1 MELNETQVELVS
13 AYIRQNGVAYEGLHD
28 DLLDHICTAI
38 ENRMQQGDSF
48 EDAFL
53 HTVRLFGPG
62 GLMQVQQDTFQLL
75 TEIHPTMKKVTFGF
89 GLTSTFLLLAGTI
102 FKLMH
107 WPGANIMVLLGSAL
121 LVLAYLPLI
130 LRFKLK
136 ESPSNEY
143 VMHISGWV
151 GLSFTVLGVL
161 FKVLHW
167 PGAAVIL
174 LGGISVMAFVYVPIY
189 FYKQYQTSVN
199 RPITLSTSLVAITC
213 LILVFALSRINP
225 SLNYELAS
233 TMIDDELRQSATAA
247 SSNQLL
253 YADLGGNTSAQALQE
268 RTNAVY
274 HYIDDL
280 KATIVS
286 ETEGVTEAEA
296 RTLPLARMKEKAN
309 FDVTTRLMFM
319 TEQPGRYHHT
329 ELVRE
334 LEDLRRTILATY
346 PPHLQARMEATF
358 PYDLGRTYEKHG
370 EQMDWAHYHFYHVP
384 LVGVVSYLSKLQN
397 DIRTAENQVLVHL
410 LSQPEVSNPP
420 S

>member
-1 MELNETQVELVS
+1 MELNETQIELIS
-13 AYIRQNGVAYEGLHD
+13 AYIQQNGVAQAELHD

-38 ENRMQQGDSF
+38 ENRIQQGDSF

-75 TEIHPTMKKVTFGF
+75 TEINATMKKVTFTF

-107 WPGANIMVLLGSAL
+107 WPGASIMIVLGSGL

-130 LRFKLK
+130 LHYKLK
-136 ESPSNEY
+136 ESPSSEY
-143 VMHISGWV
+143 VMHIAGWV

-161 FKVLHW
+161 FKVMHW
-167 PGAAVIL
+167 PGAGIIL
-174 LGGISVMAFVYVPIY
+174 LGGISVMAFLYVPIY
-189 FYKQYQTSVN
+189 FYKQYRTSVN
-199 RPITLSTSLVAITC
+199 RPITLSTSLVAMTC

-225 SLNYELAS
+225 SINYEMGS
-233 TMIDDELRQSATAA
+233 TMIDDELRQSASAA

-253 YADLGGNTSAQALQE
+253 YADLVGNTSAQTLQA
-268 RTNAVY
+268 RTNAVFG
-274 HYIDDL
+274 YIDDL
-280 KATIVS
+280 KATVVMEAEGVS
-286 ETEGVTEAEA
+286 ETEA
-296 RTLPLARMKEKAN
+296 RTMPMSQMRNKAN
-309 FDVTTRLMFM
+309 FDATTRLMFM
-319 TEQPGRYHHT
+319 VEKPDRYHHT
-329 ELVRE
+329 ELVKE
-334 LEDLRRTILATY
+334 LEGLRKTLLATY
-346 PPHLQARMEATF
+346 PPHLHDRMAATF
-358 PYDLGRTYEKHG
+358 PYDLGRSYEKHG
-370 EQMDWAHYHFYHVP
+370 EQLDWAHYHFYHVP

-397 DIRTAENQVLVHL
+397 DIRQAENQALVYL